1 MDNFDRSQQKSR
13 KQDQEQTQN
22 LFIPSNMFIFDTR
35 WFEQIG
41 ISSNKDESS
50 KNGTQTSTKEDSSS
64 PDDSLAENELL
75 GNDKA
80 LVLAPPRRI
89 LRALED
95 KIALEQSG
103 QFVVGSNLDSE
114 NVDILIDPMGF
125 LPKDARI
132 ESDTSF
138 KHASSFRRETFSKIS
153 AVFLEGTRKRQA
165 HMLKKGEDTN
175 NDQKIQ
181 ANTEINKK
189 VSILEGFVAFL
200 RAIVMYIGAFEKF
213 LQANNLF
220 PNYKNT
226 ILLHLLGTD
235 DENDKENIIGYHS
248 HQLLEETSFEG
259 SNKEC
264 DPVEMEKT
272 HQRCIVRIE

>member
-1 MDNFDRSQQKSR
+1 MKLSVILTTATYFDVRDTWIILIEVNKKAE

-35 WFEQIG
+35 WFEQVG

-50 KNGTQTSTKEDSSS
+50 TNGTQTSTKEDSSS
-64 PDDSLAENELL
+64 LDDSLAENELL

-138 KHASSFRRETFSKIS
+138 
-153 AVFLEGTRKRQA
+153 
-165 HMLKKGEDTN
+165 
-175 NDQKIQ
+175 
-181 ANTEINKK
+181 
-189 VSILEGFVAFL
+189 
-200 RAIVMYIGAFEKF
+200 
-213 LQANNLF
+213 
-220 PNYKNT
+220 
-226 ILLHLLGTD
+226 
-235 DENDKENIIGYHS
+235 
-248 HQLLEETSFEG
+248 
-259 SNKEC
+259 
-264 DPVEMEKT
+264 
-272 HQRCIVRIE
+272 